1 MYHSGFYGKR
11 SAASSSSTLDGA
23 DQRLSGNIAGV
34 RPESPG
40 ETKVVEGEKNVESLA
55 YAFVERAAA
64 SSYLVAL
71 ADNRIPKETEPA
83 IAYMRQMFERNP
95 DLKFQ
100 LVADLQDGNVGYY
113 KAVMEAGVEIRHIEG
128 NKVSFALSKAEY
140 LAAPLSAIEEQA
152 SSGAPIPREVVWSTR
167 QDVVSQADQI
177 FQVMWK
183 SAIPADARI
192 RQLEEGVE
200 PEATLIINDM
210 KKVYELGKKM
220 TEECSEE
227 VLMVLASQK
236 TILRNKESFQSL
248 ADRQRRLGF
257 PIRILAPTVDRSV
270 TELLPDATWR
280 SMDKSINVSILI
292 YDRSRMFIT
301 QYSNSDAETTEQAVS
316 TNIYSTSKPTIA
328 GLVSVFE
335 ALWGE
340 TELREK
346 EERSRKQ
353 AQLLQDVL
361 THDIRNYNQI
371 IRFNS
376 DLLGVEP
383 DGPKRERLLSMMTS
397 AIEGSTSLIERA
409 KKLGKITSE
418 ENVQL
423 RPINVKESLDRSLAL
438 VMHANPGRHIEYSYS
453 SDGPDAQAIC
463 DELLDEAFVNILS
476 NSVRYTKG
484 DRVSID
490 VQVEKFDTDGE
501 EMGGVETKR
510 HYWKIRVTDHGVGVP
525 DEVKEKAFRRY
536 LDSAM
541 GSGLGLSIVRALVVE
556 RYAGNVMIKD
566 RVQGLRSEGTVVEI
580 WLQRQ
585 S

>member
-1 MYHSGFYGKR
+1 MAKERGVSN
-11 SAASSSSTLDGA
+11 STLDGA
-23 DQRLSGNIAGV
+23 DQRLSGNSAET
-34 RPESPG
+34 RPESAG
-40 ETKVVEGEKNVESLA
+40 ETRVVKGEKNVESLA
-55 YAFVERAAA
+55 YAFIERAIA
-64 SSYLVAL
+64 SSHLVAL

-83 IAYMRQMFERNP
+83 IAYTRQMFARNP
-95 DLKFQ
+95 GLKFQ
-100 LVADLQDGNVGYY
+100 LVADLQKGNVGYY
-113 KAVMEAGVEIRHIEG
+113 KAMKEAGVEIRHIEG
-128 NKVSFALSKAEY
+128 NKVSFALSKDEY
-140 LAAPLSAIEEQA
+140 LAAPLSAIEDQA
-152 SSGAPIPREVVWSTR
+152 SSGAAIPREVVWSTR
-167 QDVVSQADQI
+167 QDVTSQADQI

-183 SAIPADARI
+183 SATPADARI

-200 PEATLIINDM
+200 PEATLVIDDM
-210 KKVYELGKKM
+210 KRVYELGKKM

-227 VLMVLASQK
+227 VLMILASQK

-248 ADRQRRLGF
+248 AERQRKMGF
-257 PIRILAPTVDRSV
+257 PIRVLAPAADGSV
-270 TELLPDATWR
+270 TELLPNATWR
-280 SMDKSINVSILI
+280 SMDRSINVSILI
-292 YDRSRMFIT
+292 YDRRRMFIT
-301 QYSNSDAETTEQAVS
+301 QYSNSGAETTEEAVS

-361 THDIRNYNQI
+361 AHDIRNYNQI

-376 DLLGVEP
+376 DMLQVEQ
-383 DGPKRERLLSMMTS
+383 DGPRRERLFSMMTS

-423 RPINVKESLDRSLAL
+423 RPINVKESLERSLA
-438 VMHANPGRHIEYSYS
+438 VVRHANPDRHIEYSYS
-453 SDGPDAQAIC
+453 SDGPEAQAVC
-463 DELLDEAFVNILS
+463 DELLDEAFVNIFS

-484 DRVSID
+484 NDVPID
-490 VQVEKFDTDGE
+490 VRVERFDKDGE
-501 EMGGVETKR
+501 DTGNPAGTTKR
-510 HYWKIRVTDHGVGVP
+510 NYWKIRVADHGVGVP

-556 RYAGNVMIKD
+556 RYAGNVMIRD
-566 RVQGLRSEGTVVEI
+566 RVPGSRSEGAVVEI

>member
-1 MYHSGFYGKR
+1 
-11 SAASSSSTLDGA
+11 LDGT
-23 DQRLSGNIAGV
+23 DQRLSGNSAET
-34 RPESPG
+34 RPESAE
-40 ETKVVEGEKNVESLA
+40 ETRVVKGEKSVESLA
-55 YAFVERAAA
+55 YAFIERAVA

-71 ADNRIPKETEPA
+71 ADNRSPKESEPA
-83 IAYMRQMFERNP
+83 IAYTRQMFARNP
-95 DLKFQ
+95 GLKFQ
-100 LVADLQDGNVGYY
+100 LVADLQKGNVGYY

-128 NKVSFALSKAEY
+128 NKVSFALSRDEY
-140 LAAPLSAIEEQA
+140 LAAPLSAVEDQA
-152 SSGAPIPREVVWSTR
+152 SSGSAIPREVVWSTR
-167 QDVVSQADQI
+167 HDVISQADQI

-183 SAIPADARI
+183 SATPADARI

-200 PEATLIINDM
+200 PEATLVIDDM
-210 KKVYELGKKM
+210 RKVYELGKTM

-227 VLMVLASQK
+227 ALMILASQK
-236 TILRNKESFQSL
+236 TILRNKESFQAL
-248 ADRQRRLGF
+248 ADRQRRMGF
-257 PIRILAPTVDRSV
+257 PVRILAPAVDRSV
-270 TELLPDATWR
+270 TELLPNATWR

-292 YDRSRMFIT
+292 YDRRRMFIT

-340 TELREK
+340 TELRKK

-361 THDIRNYNQI
+361 AHDIRNYNQI

-376 DLLGVEP
+376 DMLQVEE
-383 DGPKRERLLSMMTS
+383 DGPKREKLLSMMAG

-409 KKLGKITSE
+409 KKLGRITSE

-423 RPINVKESLDRSLAL
+423 RPINLKESLERSIAL
-438 VMHANPGRHIEYSYS
+438 VRHANPDRHIEFSYS
-453 SDGPDAQAIC
+453 SDGPEAQAIG
-463 DELLDEAFVNILS
+463 DELLDEVFVNIFS
-476 NSVRYTKG
+476 NSVKYTKG
-484 DRVSID
+484 ND
-490 VQVEKFDTDGE
+490 VPIEVWVEKFEKDGE
-501 EMGGVETKR
+501 ETGNSARTTKR
-510 HYWKIRVTDHGVGVP
+510 NYWKIRVTDHGIGVP
-525 DEVKEKAFRRY
+525 DELKEKAFRRY

-556 RYAGNVMIKD
+556 RYAGDVMIKD
-566 RVQGLRSEGTVVEI
+566 RVPGSRSEGAVVEI

>member
-1 MYHSGFYGKR
+1 
-11 SAASSSSTLDGA
+11 LDGT
-23 DQRLSGNIAGV
+23 DQRLSGDSAET
-34 RPESPG
+34 RPESAG
-40 ETKVVEGEKNVESLA
+40 ETRVVKGEKSVESLA
-55 YAFVERAAA
+55 YAFIERAIA

-71 ADNRIPKETEPA
+71 ADNRSPKESEPA
-83 IAYMRQMFERNP
+83 IAYTRQMFARNP
-95 DLKFQ
+95 GLKFR
-100 LVADLQDGNVGYY
+100 LVADLQKGNMGYY

-128 NKVSFALSKAEY
+128 NKVSFALSRDEY
-140 LAAPLSAIEEQA
+140 LAAPLSAVEDQA
-152 SSGAPIPREVVWSTR
+152 SSGSPIPREVVWSTR
-167 QDVVSQADQI
+167 RDVVSQADQI

-183 SAIPADARI
+183 SATPADARI

-200 PEATLIINDM
+200 PEATLVIDDM
-210 KKVYELGKKM
+210 KKVYELGKTM

-227 VLMVLASQK
+227 ALMILASQK
-236 TILRNKESFQSL
+236 TILRNKESFQAL
-248 ADRQRRLGF
+248 ADRQRRMGF
-257 PIRILAPTVDRSV
+257 PVRILAPAVDRSV
-270 TELLPDATWR
+270 TELLPNATWR

-292 YDRSRMFIT
+292 YDRRRMFIT

-361 THDIRNYNQI
+361 AHDIRNYNQI

-376 DLLGVEP
+376 DMLQVEE
-383 DGPKRERLLSMMTS
+383 DGPKRERLLNMMTG
-397 AIEGSTSLIERA
+397 AIEGSTSLIDRA

-423 RPINVKESLDRSLAL
+423 RPINLKESLERSLAL
-438 VMHANPGRHIEYSYS
+438 IRHANPTRHIEYSYS
-453 SDGPDAQAIC
+453 SDGPEAQAVS
-463 DELLDEAFVNILS
+463 DELLDEVFVNIFS

-484 DRVSID
+484 NDVPID
-490 VQVEKFDTDGE
+490 VRVERLDQDGE
-501 EMGGVETKR
+501 ESGSSAGTTER
-510 HYWKIRVTDHGVGVP
+510 NYWKISVTDHGVGVP
-525 DEVKEKAFRRY
+525 DELKEKAFRRY
-536 LDSAM
+536 LDSAI

-556 RYAGNVMIKD
+556 RYAGNVLIKD
-566 RVQGLRSEGTVVEI
+566 RVPGSRSEGAVVEI
-580 WLQRQ
+580 WLRRQ

>member
-1 MYHSGFYGKR
+1 
-11 SAASSSSTLDGA
+11 LDGV
-23 DQRLSGNIAGV
+23 DQRLSGKSSTDAP
-34 RPESPG
+34 PESAG
-40 ETKVVEGEKNVESLA
+40 ETKVVKGEKNVETLA
-55 YAFVERAAA
+55 YAFIERAIA
-64 SSYLVAL
+64 SSYLAAL
-71 ADNRIPKETEPA
+71 ADNKIPNETEPA
-83 IAYMRQMFERNP
+83 IAYTRQMFVRNP
-95 DLKFQ
+95 GLKFQ
-100 LVADLQDGNVGYY
+100 LVADLQEENVSYY
-113 KAVMEAGVEIRHIEG
+113 KALAEAGVEVRHLEG
-128 NKVSFALSKAEY
+128 NKVSFALSKDEY
-140 LAAPLSAIEEQA
+140 LAAPLSAVEEQA
-152 SSGAPIPREVVWSTR
+152 SSGASIPREVVWSTR
-167 QDVVSQADQI
+167 QDVISQADQI

-183 SAIPADARI
+183 SATPADARI

-200 PEATLIINDM
+200 PEATLVIDDL
-210 KKVYELGKKM
+210 KRVYELGKKM

-227 VLMVLASQK
+227 TLMILASEK

-257 PIRILAPTVDRSV
+257 PIRILAPTVDRSL
-270 TELLPDATWR
+270 TELLPNATWR

-292 YDRSRMFIT
+292 YDRRRMFIT
-301 QYSNSDAETTEQAVS
+301 QYSNSEAETTEQAVS

-376 DLLGVEP
+376 DLLEVEP
-383 DGPKRERLLSMMTS
+383 DGPRREKLLKMMTS

-438 VMHANPGRHIEYSYS
+438 VRHANPDRNIEYSYS
-453 SDGPDAQAIC
+453 SDGLEAQAIC
-463 DELLDEAFVNILS
+463 DELLDEAFVNIFS

-484 DRVSID
+484 NGVSID
-490 VQVEKFDTDGE
+490 VQVEKLDKDGE
-501 EMGGVETKR
+501 EMNGSARATKR
-510 HYWKIRVTDHGVGVP
+510 HYWKIIVTDHGVGVP
-525 DEVKEKAFRRY
+525 DELKEKAFRRY
-536 LDSAM
+536 LDSAI

-566 RVQGLRSEGTVVEI
+566 RVSGRYSEGTVVEI
-580 WLQRQ
+580 WLQRP